1 MISSYEGRSPV
12 YTPELQV
19 IDLNKPEVR
28 MRMIKEVSEVRY
40 GRRGDNNY
48 YMSAAIF
55 DGDILERLN
64 REHLFVTGRSYYEII
79 DKMYDAL
86 FSNTH
91 NK

>member
-1 MISSYEGRSPV
+1 MISSYEARSPV
-12 YTPELQV
+12 YTPEV
-19 IDLNKPEVR
+19 IDLNKPETK
-28 MRMIKEVSEVRY
+28 MRMIKEVAGVRY
-40 GRRGDNNY
+40 GRRRDNNY

-79 DKMYDAL
+79 SRMYNAL

-91 NK
+91 NE